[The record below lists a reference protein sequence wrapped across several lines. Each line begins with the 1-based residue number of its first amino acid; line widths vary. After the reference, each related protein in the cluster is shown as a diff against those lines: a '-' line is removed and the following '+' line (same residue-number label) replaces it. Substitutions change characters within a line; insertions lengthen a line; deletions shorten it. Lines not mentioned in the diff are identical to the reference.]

1 MSRLL
6 QALKNLEA
14 RSPKSAAGKGLL
26 GHLAEKYRS
35 PSPDPPLKPPAEPTR
50 PSKPT
55 PIEPRPADNPLAYLS
70 MGVPTILLDPPP
82 AAAAPFPPADAFA
95 PVYVNELVPSP
106 VPVPDERVPDES
118 VGSPWRES
126 SLPLEEV
133 SLSKTPDPYDIAPP
147 IEPIPVEGASNFPVE
162 SPAAALARQATLL
175 ERTVRRTLADP
186 ARSEP
191 FRQLA
196 ERLWNDLDAT
206 SGRTILLTGVGPASD
221 THDVILHAAAIL
233 AQRGQP
239 IAVVDADAAHRSLT
253 CQLDFPD
260 GKGLAELVQNDR
272 NPAVLLRP
280 TTFDLLSV
288 LPFGQARLGDPA
300 AAANRLAAILQTLEA
315 DHRLVLIDGG
325 RSSELAAATLARL
338 ADATYFV
345 VRLGET
351 EAAQAQS
358 ALRDFR
364 AAGAR
369 VLGCIAT
376 SS

>member
-6 QALKNLEA
+6 QALQNLEA
-14 RSPKSAAGKGLL
+14 RSPKPAAGKGVLA
-26 GHLAEKYRS
+26 HLAEKYRS
-35 PSPDPPLKPPAEPTR
+35 PSPDPPAKPPAETSR

-70 MGVPTILLDPPP
+70 MGVPTILLEPST
-82 AAAAPFPPADAFA
+82 AEASPFPSADTFA
-95 PVYVNELVPSP
+95 PVYVNELVPP
-106 VPVPDERVPDES
+106 VPAASTDEG
-118 VGSPWRES
+118 VGSLWRES
-126 SLPLEEV
+126 SLPLEE
-133 SLSKTPDPYDIAPP
+133 SLPPKTPDPLDVAPP
-147 IEPIPVEGASNFPVE
+147 IETAPAEDASSFPADP
-162 SPAAALARQATLL
+162 PAATFARQPTLL

-186 ARSEP
+186 TRSEP

-196 ERLWNDLDAT
+196 ERLLKDLDAT
-206 SGRTILLTGVGPASD
+206 SGRTVLLTGIGPASD
-221 THDVILHAAAIL
+221 THDVVLHAAAIL
-233 AQRGQP
+233 AERGQP
-239 IAVVDADAAHRSLT
+239 IVVVDADAAHRSLT

-280 TTFDLLSV
+280 TVFDMLSV
-288 LPFGQARLGDPA
+288 LPFGQARLTDPGSG
-300 AAANRLAAILQTLEA
+300 ANRLAAILQALET